1 MLKDVTTTLP
11 DIQKRLLEM
20 LTPQT
25 IVVGHSLD
33 SDLKALKLTHPF
45 IVDSA
50 ILYPHVMG
58 LPRKN
63 GLQWLS
69 KKYLNREIQKGT
81 TGHDSAEDA
90 RAALDLV
97 KLKCERGPG
106 FGTYETNAESIFTRL
121 GRTVHPRSPDCT
133 RAGAVVD
140 WGYPNR
146 GHGSRAQVVIPCKS
160 DQDVVEG
167 IELAVKGLA
176 VGETGAPRDVDF
188 VWGRLRE
195 LELAR
200 GWWDDTKSPDVEEIR
215 LAALKRLGR
224 AGSDEETE
232 ITGEELLAVVSRTVE
247 HIAKIYESLP
257 RGTAFIVYSGT
268 GDPREMRRLQAMNR
282 QYHEEY
288 RTKKW
293 DDLSVQW
300 TDREVQA
307 LSQAVN
313 NARQGISFVTV
324 K

>member
-1 MLKDVTTTLP
+1 MLKDVTTTLA
-11 DIQKRLLEM
+11 DIQKRLLE
-20 LTPQT
+20 LVTPQT
-25 IVVGHSLD
+25 ILVGHSLD
-33 SDLKALKLTHPF
+33 SDLRALKLTHPF

-50 ILYPHVMG
+50 IVFPHVMG
-58 LPRKN
+58 PPRKN
-63 GLQWLS
+63 GLSWLS
-69 KKYLNREIQKGT
+69 KKYLHREIQKGT

-121 GRTVHPRSPDCT
+121 RRTIHPRSPDST

-140 WGYPNR
+140 WGYPTR
-146 GHGSRAQVVIPCKS
+146 GHGSRAQVAIPCKS
-160 DQDVVEG
+160 DQGVVEG

-176 VGETGAPRDVDF
+176 EGESGTPQEVDF

-215 LAALKRLGR
+215 LAALDRLGR
-224 AGSDEETE
+224 TGSDSEAEM
-232 ITGEELLAVVSRTVE
+232 TGAEVSSVVSRTVS
-247 HIAKIYESLP
+247 HIAKVYASLP

-307 LSQAVN
+307 LSEAIK

>member
-1 MLKDVTTTLP
+1 
-11 DIQKRLLEM
+11 
-20 LTPQT
+20 
-25 IVVGHSLD
+25 
-33 SDLKALKLTHPF
+33 
-45 IVDSA
+45 
-50 ILYPHVMG
+50 MG
-58 LPRKN
+58 PPRKN
-63 GLQWLS
+63 GLSFLS
-69 KKYLNREIQKGT
+69 KKYLNREIQKGSK
-81 TGHDSAEDA
+81 GHDSAEDA

-121 GRTVHPRSPDCT
+121 SRTIHPRSPGCT

-140 WGYPNR
+140 WGYPTR
-146 GHGSRAQVVIPCKS
+146 GHGSRAQVAIPCKS
-160 DQDVVEG
+160 DQDVVQG
-167 IELAVKGLA
+167 IELAVQGLA
-176 VGETGAPRDVDF
+176 EGSSGSRQEVDF

-224 AGSDEETE
+224 TGADEEAE
-232 ITGEELLAVVSRTVE
+232 LTGADLKAVVSMTVE
-247 HIAKIYESLP
+247 HIAKVYESLP

-293 DDLSVQW
+293 DELSVQW
-300 TDREVQA
+300 TDREMQA
-307 LSQAVN
+307 LSEAVKK
-313 NARQGISFVTV
+313 ARQGISFVTV